1 MGKRIKWIKCGWR
14 EIIKDGVNKRK
25 KGEVWLLK
33 VKPVVFLP
41 KTYH

>member
-25 KGEVWLLK
+25 KGEV
-33 VKPVVFLP
+33 
-41 KTYH
+41 